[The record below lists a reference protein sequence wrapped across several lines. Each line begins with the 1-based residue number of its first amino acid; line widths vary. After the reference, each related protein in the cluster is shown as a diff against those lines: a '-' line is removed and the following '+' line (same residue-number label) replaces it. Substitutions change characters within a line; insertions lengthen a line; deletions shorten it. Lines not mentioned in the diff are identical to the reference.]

1 MYNFLLPLCGEIK
14 ITITTIRNEI
24 DQLLYDFTIQNPV
37 TWNEL
42 KAQEL
47 RKQQQQQE
55 QCSYPSLEE
64 LYNKRQTALERYRVE
79 YELVHGPQPT
89 NELAED
95 EIDGRNWLFRLRLV
109 IATHK

>member
-1 MYNFLLPLCGEIK
+1 MENRLRSMYDHLNYLKNRLN
-14 ITITTIRNEI
+14 TICNEF

-47 RKQQQQQE
+47 RKQQQE

-64 LYNKRQTALERYRVE
+64 LYNKRQTALEHYRVE

-95 EIDGRNWLFRLRLV
+95 EIDGSN
-109 IATHK
+109 